1 MSPVTA
7 TTRCM
12 CISSASCW
20 ALVTQLWENGVLTPT
35 ASLQMNEMQMQPP
48 PPPCHLLPSY
58 SVMPICTPPSFQVR
72 SVPCWAPLPLGRGD
86 LQSWLTLLCCC
97 RWRGKLRS
105 PLDPYSQG
113 GVRLQGSRVP
123 TSTTSHFLIVSLLPD
138 DRGGSF
144 LCWTP
149 LTIPWQGNQRVGGVK
164 NTSLLGPNESCQWE
178 TGTIFPLVFVWSKT
192 GIAKMFSILL
202 SSPFSQFSG

>member
-35 ASLQMNEMQMQPP
+35 ASLQMNEMQMQLP

-58 SVMPICTPPSFQVR
+58 SVMPISTPPFFQVR
-72 SVPCWAPLPLGRGD
+72 SVPCWVPLPLGRGD
-86 LQSWLTLLCCC
+86 LQSWLTLLSCC
-97 RWRGKLRS
+97 RWRWKLRS

-113 GVRLQGSRVP
+113 GCGYRGAEHQLVPPHTSSLSHCCQMTEEVHFPAGPHWQYPGRGIKGWVGWRIPPCLAPMNPASGRQVRFFHWYLSGVGQVLQKC
-123 TSTTSHFLIVSLLPD
+123 LL
-138 DRGGSF
+138 F
-144 LCWTP
+144 C
-149 LTIPWQGNQRVGGVK
+149 
-164 NTSLLGPNESCQWE
+164 
-178 TGTIFPLVFVWSKT
+178 
-192 GIAKMFSILL
+192 
-202 SSPFSQFSG
+202 